1 MCQLYYR
8 YLSIVASSFLS
19 AQSGRDSFN
28 NNSNPYCFISNG
40 NYGNIYIK
48 NIKESNG
55 KIEFDVRF
63 CDGVNIVKSN
73 TNNLPSITN
82 AYNSIVT
89 QNAVVVKSTDNV
101 IFEAANE
108 VSLNPGFEVN
118 LGGQFEINMNGC
130 GEK

>member
-1 MCQLYYR
+1 M
-8 YLSIVASSFLS
+8 IGILS

-28 NNSNPYCFISNG
+28 NNSNPYCFTSNG

-63 CDGVNIVKSN
+63 CDGVNIIKSN
-73 TNNLPSITN
+73 TSNLPSITN
-82 AYNSIVT
+82 ASNSIVT
-89 QNAVVVKSTDNV
+89 QNTVVVKSTDV
-101 IFEAANE
+101 IIFEAANE

-118 LGGQFEINMNGC
+118 LGGQFEVNMSGC
-130 GEK
+130 GE